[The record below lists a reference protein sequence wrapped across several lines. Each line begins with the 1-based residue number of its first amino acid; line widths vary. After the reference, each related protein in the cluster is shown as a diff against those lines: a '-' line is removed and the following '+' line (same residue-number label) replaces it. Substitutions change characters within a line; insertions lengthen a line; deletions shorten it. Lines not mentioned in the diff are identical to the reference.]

1 MSEARKFPMYSAEDV
16 FDFLSYN
23 DTISLDHLSET
34 GKASLK
40 MRKFWNLI
48 LNVRNLSCLFRNW
61 LSRLD
66 SLKAISRC
74 LGTLV
79 RTISDQQQLY
89 KESRGC
95 LTSVWRFGRRR
106 SGLCLAWLHCLVHS
120 SHLQGLVHPH
130 LYCCTSGDGDRDE
143 PVEDALPA

>member
-48 LNVRNLSCLFRNW
+48 LNVRNLSCLFRN
-61 LSRLD
+61 
-66 SLKAISRC
+66 
-74 LGTLV
+74 
-79 RTISDQQQLY
+79 
-89 KESRGC
+89 
-95 LTSVWRFGRRR
+95 
-106 SGLCLAWLHCLVHS
+106 
-120 SHLQGLVHPH
+120 
-130 LYCCTSGDGDRDE
+130 
-143 PVEDALPA
+143 